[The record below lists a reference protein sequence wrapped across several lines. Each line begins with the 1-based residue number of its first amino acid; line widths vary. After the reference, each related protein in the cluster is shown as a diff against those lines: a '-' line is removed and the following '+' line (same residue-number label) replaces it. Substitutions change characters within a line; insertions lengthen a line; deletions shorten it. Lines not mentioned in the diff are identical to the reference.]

1 MARPI
6 NQKLAK
12 ELRSMDI
19 ITYTFFSMFALL
31 VGYVVFALMFVL
43 ILISLRFLLI
53 LSVAIVANTFST
65 SAFCSAG
72 VRGFGAR

>member
-1 MARPI
+1 
-6 NQKLAK
+6 
-12 ELRSMDI
+12 
-19 ITYTFFSMFALL
+19 MFALL
-31 VGYVVFALMFVL
+31 IGYVVFALFFGKPAKTKQVVQPTRVVKQVVY
-43 ILISLRFLLI
+43 LRFLLI